1 MALLDES
8 WRTNDLRRAAVR
20 LLASAAAAIKF
31 CKFVVGEG
39 RLGTGEEARTHVRAT
54 AMLRTR
60 PLRTHRPFAHPR
72 CCHTCNRAR
81 QAPAEKEA
89 IFGNF
94 RRGGHVVVAGRGGS
108 SARQDCI
115 VAWQA
120 ACRDQGCKSAGSA
133 CSISFRKRIAAESTV
148 TALSGALAAAQQ
160 ELATVKNMLN
170 SLQSYCVGLLA
181 SVQGDMRRLSAVTAG
196 VMQRA
201 SAETAK
207 ARKLAASSAKYEQ
220 VVRDA
225 EYYRTKYM
233 EEGKLRRAAQDAL
246 SEVQGNIRVFTRI
259 RPILPHDKLAHD
271 GGERVI
277 LASDGGDCVVVSQPG
292 RPTKSFSF
300 DRVFAASDTQASIMS
315 EVAPLVTSLLD
326 GYNGCVAA
334 YGQTGAGKT
343 HTMIGEGTGENR
355 GLVLRAADELF
366 RQIHTK
372 RVERVCAVDV
382 CLFEVCAS

>member
-1 MALLDES
+1 M
-8 WRTNDLRRAAVR
+8 RRAAVR

-31 CKFVVGEG
+31 CKFVVGEL

-207 ARKLAASSAKYEQ
+207 ARKLAASSAK
-220 VVRDA
+220 
-225 EYYRTKYM
+225 
-233 EEGKLRRAAQDAL
+233 EGKLRRAAQDAL

-372 RVERVCAVDV
+372 RDERVCAVDV